1 MRESHI
7 DYVRERLAAASG
19 AMEFEPDIMMDLSQI
34 EFGSLPVVLAALI
47 GRGNRN
53 EDEIRAFLAS
63 RNCRYEW
70 EMVELVLDHFEGRNR
85 KSCLWSVDNAGTYR
99 LIVKPWTKFD
109 REWAAPRSTIYREPK
124 F

>member
-53 EDEIRAFLAS
+53 KDEIRAFLDC

-70 EMVELVLDHFEGRNR
+70 EMVELVLDHFEGLNQ
-85 KSCLWSVDNAGTYR
+85 KSCLWSVDKAGTYR
-99 LIVKPWTKFD
+99 LVVKPWTQFD
-109 REWAAPRSTIYREPK
+109 RAWIAPRPKRYREPK